1 MPIIKANKGMNL
13 KEMLRFP
20 FNIENR
26 VQIRPHITVKS
37 QSLPRPLKKKKKK
50 PPNKEDRVKLSILCH
65 MTPVR

>member
-37 QSLPRPLKKKKKK
+37 QSLPRPLKKKKKSLLIK
-50 PPNKEDRVKLSILCH
+50 KTGLNYPYYA
-65 MTPVR
+65 T